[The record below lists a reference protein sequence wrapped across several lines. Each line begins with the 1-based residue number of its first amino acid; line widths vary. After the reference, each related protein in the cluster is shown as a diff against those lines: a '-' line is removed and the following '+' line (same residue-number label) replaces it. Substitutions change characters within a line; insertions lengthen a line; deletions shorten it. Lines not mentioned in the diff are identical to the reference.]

1 MFKVGFDN
9 DLYIQKQ
16 SEQISKRIKEFGGKL
31 YLEFGGKLFDDYHA
45 SRVLPG
51 FKPDSKLQMLKNIG
65 SDVEI
70 VIVINASDIQNNK
83 IRRDLG
89 ITYDSDVLRLIDA
102 FRAIGLFVGSVVIAQ
117 YKGQPAAL
125 AFKNRLENLGV
136 RVFIH

>member
-51 FKPDSKLQMLKNIG
+51 FKPDSKLQMLLSTIAEKIDHPINPGNRKVIIFTAFCRTAG
-65 SDVEI
+65 S
-70 VIVINASDIQNNK
+70 
-83 IRRDLG
+83 G
-89 ITYDSDVLRLIDA
+89 
-102 FRAIGLFVGSVVIAQ
+102 
-117 YKGQPAAL
+117 
-125 AFKNRLENLGV
+125 LENRTPVRSYTAPDRKPENRREYLSSNSWMASLG
-136 RVFIH
+136 RSAARQTGS